1 MRLFDCFSRCA
12 SIKMRRI
19 EYNTIKRGGRKIQP
33 KGYTLV
39 EGLCLWY
46 NTIRARTEVPART
59 YVRETKSFME
69 ISWFGHACF
78 QLRGKNVNVV
88 TDPFSPQQPSS
99 SEDTARLLSKINA
112 SIVTI
117 SHAHPGHNYV
127 EAVGGKPRVVRG
139 PGEYEIS
146 DVLIT
151 GIASYHDNKR
161 GQEHGRNTIYVIHM
175 DDLVICHLGDLGH
188 TLHEEQLEEVA
199 DADVLLLPIG
209 GQHTINAAQAAEI
222 ISQVEPRIA
231 IPMHY
236 HSASE
241 EGLDPLNK
249 FCREMGIEA
258 ISPQAKLSVTRAN
271 LPAEMQIVVLTAK

>member
-1 MRLFDCFSRCA
+1 MVQ
-12 SIKMRRI
+12 
-19 EYNTIKRGGRKIQP
+19 YNPGEDRGPRP
-33 KGYTLV
+33 N
-39 EGLCLWY
+39 LCER
-46 NTIRARTEVPART
+46 NEI
-59 YVRETKSFME
+59 FME
-69 ISWFGHACF
+69 ISWLGHACF
-78 QLRGKNVNVV
+78 QLRGKNVTVI
-88 TDPFSPQQPSS
+88 TDPFSPQQNST
-99 SEDTARLLSKINA
+99 SEDTVRLLSKINA

-117 SHAHPGHNYV
+117 SHNHPGHNYV
-127 EAVGGKPRVVRG
+127 EGLGGSPRVVRG

-161 GQEHGRNTIYVIHM
+161 GHDHGRNTIYVIHM

-188 TLHEEQLEEVA
+188 TLQEEQLEEVA

-236 HSASE
+236 HAASE

-249 FCREMGIEA
+249 FCREMGVEA
-258 ISPQAKLSVTRAN
+258 INPQAKLSVTRAN
-271 LPAEMQIVVLTAK
+271 LPAETQIVVLTTK